1 LPSSCPALPTPT
13 PPSRRRRLPRPPRFP
28 RPRRPPRPSRRAP
41 SPPGGRVYRIA
52 LLGTVLALAIALV
65 PDLDLK
71 LPPPS
76 LVRAGAQGSVR
87 DVALDLSTGTPLG
100 PATAR
105 AGRLEVPAGRAG
117 SWLSASMPLD
127 GARMVALSWDAP
139 APAAAAAGAHDGAP
153 AATWVRTGGL
163 IGWSDWEPVEVDD
176 TGPDPGGGEGT
187 VRGRGTSEG
196 FWVGDDAR
204 AVQVRVDLDGR
215 GRRAVLGLAAHLID
229 PGADP
234 AAGVEGVDGMD
245 GMQATDGLG
254 EAGAGLGEEGL
265 GAARP
270 ARGAV
275 YATTVAPP
283 VVRRRRWGANERLRR
298 DHPRYAHGVRV
309 AFLHHTANARH
320 YSRRDSAAI
329 VRATYL
335 FHTRVRGYNDLGYNF
350 MIDRFGR
357 VFEGRAGGVSQAV
370 VGAHTSGFN
379 TGSFSVAL
387 IGHYGRDRVPPAMQT
402 ALRRLLAWK
411 LSIYRLDP
419 KGSAWMRSG
428 GGAGN
433 RYPKG
438 KRVRLR
444 TISMHR
450 DVGHTS
456 CPGVYVARLLPAL
469 RDAVARTRGGR

>member
-1 LPSSCPALPTPT
+1 
-13 PPSRRRRLPRPPRFP
+13 
-28 RPRRPPRPSRRAP
+28 
-41 SPPGGRVYRIA
+41 
-52 LLGTVLALAIALV
+52 
-65 PDLDLK
+65 
-71 LPPPS
+71 
-76 LVRAGAQGSVR
+76 
-87 DVALDLSTGTPLG
+87 
-100 PATAR
+100 
-105 AGRLEVPAGRAG
+105 
-117 SWLSASMPLD
+117 M
-127 GARMVALSWDAP
+127 
-139 APAAAAAGAHDGAP
+139 
-153 AATWVRTGGL
+153 
-163 IGWSDWEPVEVDD
+163 
-176 TGPDPGGGEGT
+176 
-187 VRGRGTSEG
+187 
-196 FWVGDDAR
+196 
-204 AVQVRVDLDGR
+204 
-215 GRRAVLGLAAHLID
+215 ID

-234 AAGVEGVDGMD
+234 AGGVNGVDAMD
-245 GMQATDGLG
+245 GLA
-254 EAGAGLGEEGL
+254 EIGAGLGEDGAGDGSGEGF
-265 GAARP
+265 GALRP

-350 MIDRFGR
+350 LIDRFGR

-387 IGHYGRDRVPPAMQT
+387 IGHYGRDRVPPAAQT

-411 LSIYRLDP
+411 LSIYRLNP

-433 RYPKG
+433 RYPAG
-438 KRVRLR
+438 RRVRLR
-444 TISMHR
+444 TISLHR
-450 DVGHTS
+450 DVTRTS
-456 CPGVYVARLLPAL
+456 CPGGYVVRLAPAL
-469 RDAVARTRGGR
+469 RDAVARTRGRR